1 MEGSGGKASN
11 CRRETES
18 ARRVRGVQSGAGER
32 ERGDGG
38 CGSEAAKRGKSM
50 RGRGGGERAVRA
62 CPIGTIAAR

>member
-1 MEGSGGKASN
+1 M
-11 CRRETES
+11 
-18 ARRVRGVQSGAGER
+18 RGVQSGAGER
-32 ERGDGG
+32 EPEARGDGG